1 MLVRR
6 ARRWWQQRPKLFID
20 SIAEVEY
27 DGPISVNAPR
37 RRTIVEKGDG
47 VENSKSTL
55 CRYNNTVKGSQ
66 VATSK
71 LGDSELA
78 NSTRRKVLIWHWG
91 RRGGG
96 VRYTYE
102 LVRELKNRP
111 ELELHLSLSR
121 QGDIF
126 VEIEDLGLP
135 GYHIDTYSSVPSA
148 LLALLRLPII
158 RYRFWQYIRKHHIS
172 VVVCT
177 MSHLWNVPVLWRRP
191 QGVAYVFVLHDPKPH
206 AGDDFAIRKWLLD
219 AEIGSSD
226 GIIALTQ
233 YTQKTVTANNGFP
246 NERVWIIPL
255 GTFPYAEAGSAVPA
269 QTGRKVQLL
278 FFGRLLPYKGLDILL
293 DAYRIMKHEGK
304 DVGLRIIGP
313 GDIEPYRAQIAE
325 LEDVFV
331 DNRWIPEENVG
342 EVFEGVDIVV
352 APYRGASQSG
362 VLATSGAAGI
372 PAVVTPVGGLAE
384 QVLHEETG
392 LVAADSTPAALAAA
406 LSRFLDDEALRI
418 RCGAGA
424 RAHAMSELS
433 WSLIAAKFASV
444 LTSISPRHKSG
455 TQ

>member
-1 MLVRR
+1 MTSVR
-6 ARRWWQQRPKLFID
+6 
-20 SIAEVEY
+20 SSSVAEA
-27 DGPISVNAPR
+27 GFSVP
-37 RRTIVEKGDG
+37 TP
-47 VENSKSTL
+47 
-55 CRYNNTVKGSQ
+55 
-66 VATSK
+66 
-71 LGDSELA
+71 
-78 NSTRRKVLIWHWG
+78 RKVLIWHWG

-102 LVRELKNRP
+102 LVRELKKHP

-121 QGDIF
+121 QGDIIADF
-126 VEIEDLGLP
+126 DALGLP
-135 GYHIDTYSSVPSA
+135 GYHIDTYSNVPSA
-148 LLALLRLPII
+148 IFALLRLPMV
-158 RYRFWQYIRKHHIS
+158 RHGFWQYVRKHDIS

-191 QGVAYVFVLHDPKPH
+191 QDIAYVFVLHDPMPH
-206 AGDDFAIRKWLLD
+206 AGDDIAVRKWLLD
-219 AEIGSSD
+219 AEIASSD
-226 GIIALTQ
+226 GIVALTQ

-246 NERVWIIPL
+246 NERVWVMPL
-255 GTFPYAEAGSAVPA
+255 GIFPYAETGSAVPA
-269 QTGRKVQLL
+269 RTGRKIKLL

-293 DAYRIMKHEGK
+293 DAYRIMKREGK

-331 DNRWIPEENVG
+331 DNRWIPEESVG
-342 EVFEGVDIVV
+342 EVFEGIDIVV

-384 QVLHEETG
+384 QVLHGKTG

-406 LSRFLDDEALRI
+406 LSRLVDDEALRL

-424 RAHAMSELS
+424 RAHALSELS
-433 WSLIAAKFASV
+433 WSVIATKFASV
-444 LTSISPRHKSG
+444 LTSIAPRHKSG
-455 TQ
+455 TR